1 MSVKTLGSSNNT
13 YSIYIHHEL
22 NLSCQNL
29 KFFGQIFNQMCFI
42 LFYILIKIF

>member
-1 MSVKTLGSSNNT
+1 MLGSSNNS
-13 YSIYIHHEL
+13 YSIYIHQEL
-22 NLSCQNL
+22 NSGCKSL

>member
-1 MSVKTLGSSNNT
+1 MLGSSNNS
-13 YSIYIHHEL
+13 YSIYIHKEL
-22 NLSCQNL
+22 NLSCQSL